1 MDILSSPITI
11 KIGGEN
17 QANEDIRQE
26 PIILRDLKQKD
37 NWVLNNLL
45 NCLAK
50 GKVIVFVNH
59 ITNCTKLHD
68 LILNALRIDALVLHG
83 DKVQNERTEIIN
95 KFKVNSSLLIAT
107 DVASRGLDIP
117 EIKTVINYDI
127 PKDSDTYIHRIGR
140 TGRAG
145 AT

>member
-1 MDILSSPITI
+1 MDILNSPITI

-37 NWVLNNLL
+37 NWLLNNLL
-45 NCLAK
+45 NCLSK
-50 GKVIVFVNH
+50 GKVLVFVNH

-68 LILNALRIDALVLHG
+68 LILNTLRIDALVLHG
-83 DKVQNERTEIIN
+83 DKVQNERTDIIN
-95 KFKVNSSLLIAT
+95 KFKLNSSLLIAT